1 MTAGVGRRIGGIL
14 FRAFL
19 VVIAATLPLAL
30 GFVRFVH
37 HLPEPT
43 TDQSKTDAIVVLTGG
58 GERISNALS
67 LLEAGKADRL
77 FVSGVHP
84 GVGVGELLRIDR
96 TAPNLSAPN
105 SGPSNAAPSNAALA
119 GRIDLGDTA
128 GDTFGNSVESVAWMR
143 ANKFRTMRLVTA
155 DYHMPRALI
164 EFKMEAPDIAI
175 LPNPIRP
182 AAAQNAPWWRGPMF
196 GLLLGEYG
204 KYLVAKWRYVFVHS
218 VT

>member
-1 MTAGVGRRIGGIL
+1 MSTGVVRRIGGFL

-19 VVIAATLPLAL
+19 VLFAASLPIGI

-43 TDQSKTDAIVVLTGG
+43 TDQSRTDAIVVLTGG
-58 GERISNALS
+58 GERISSALS
-67 LLEAGKADRL
+67 LLEAGKANRL
-77 FVSGVHP
+77 FVSGVHR
-84 GVGVGELLRIDR
+84 GVGVDELLKIDR
-96 TAPNLSAPN
+96 TAPASSQPN
-105 SGPSNAAPSNAALA
+105 SAPSNAELA
-119 GRIDLGDTA
+119 ARIDVGDTA

-143 ANKFRTMRLVTA
+143 ANNFKSMRLVTA

-164 EFKMEAPDIAI
+164 EFRMEAPDLTIV
-175 LPNPIRP
+175 PNPIRP
-182 AAAQNAPWWRGPMF
+182 SRAQNSPWWRGPMF

-204 KYLVAKWRYVFVHS
+204 KYLIAKWRYLFVHS

>member
-1 MTAGVGRRIGGIL
+1 MSAGVGMRIGGFL

-19 VVIAATLPLAL
+19 VVFAATLPIAV

-37 HLPEPT
+37 HLPPPT
-43 TDQSKTDAIVVLTGG
+43 ADQSRTDAVVVLTGG

-84 GVGVGELLRIDR
+84 GVGVDDLLKIDR
-96 TAPNLSAPN
+96 TLPNTTEPN
-105 SGPSNAAPSNAALA
+105 SALA
-119 GRIDLGDTA
+119 ARIDLGDTA

-143 ANKFRTMRLVTA
+143 ANKFKSMRLVTA

-164 EFKMEAPDIAI
+164 EFKMEAPDLTIV
-175 LPNPIRP
+175 PNPIRP
-182 AAAQNAPWWRGPMF
+182 SRTQNAPWWRGPMF

-204 KYLVAKWRYVFVHS
+204 KYLIAKWRYLFVHT

>member
-1 MTAGVGRRIGGIL
+1 MSWGGIRRACGFL
-14 FRAFL
+14 FRAIL
-19 VVIAATLPLAL
+19 VVLAASLPIAI

-43 TDQSKTDAIVVLTGG
+43 ADQSRTDAIVVLTGG

-67 LLEAGKADRL
+67 LLEAGKANRL
-77 FVSGVHP
+77 FVSGVHR
-84 GVGVGELLRIDR
+84 GVDVDELLKIDR
-96 TAPNLSAPN
+96 TAPASPQQ
-105 SGPSNAAPSNAALA
+105 NASQSNAALA
-119 GRIDLGDTA
+119 ARIDLGDTA

-143 ANKFRTMRLVTA
+143 ANKFKSMRLVTA

-164 EFKMEAPDIAI
+164 EFKMEAPDLDI

-182 AAAQNAPWWRGPMF
+182 SRTQNSPWWRGPMF

-204 KYLVAKWRYVFVHS
+204 KYLIAKWRYLFVHT
-218 VT
+218 VENA